1 MSVLTL
7 FRSRCLAVAAA
18 EKGRQGD
25 LWSSVVGFRFFG
37 DGGFAREKNFI
48 AT

>member
-1 MSVLTL
+1 V
-7 FRSRCLAVAAA
+7 RRLAVAAA

-25 LWSSVVGFRFFG
+25 LWSSASGFG
-37 DGGFAREKNFI
+37 DGGFARKKNFI